1 MDEGI
6 SEGQSLRSK
15 LWAAVAQSKAIR
27 AKEMQE
33 KMRSLGI
40 DGVGWGQASGIFWIG
55 VGEVII

>member
-40 DGVGWGQASGIFWIG
+40 DGVGWGQASGIF
-55 VGEVII
+55 

>member
-33 KMRSLGI
+33 KMRCLSWALMVLG
-40 DGVGWGQASGIFWIG
+40 GVKLVELSELEWRRW
-55 VGEVII
+55 